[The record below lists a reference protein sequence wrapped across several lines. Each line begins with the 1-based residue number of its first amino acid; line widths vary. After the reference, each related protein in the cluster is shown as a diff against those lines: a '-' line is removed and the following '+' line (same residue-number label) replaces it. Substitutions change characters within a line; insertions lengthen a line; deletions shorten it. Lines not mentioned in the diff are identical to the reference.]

1 MADEVPGAIDT
12 SRPHSARIWN
22 HLLGGTDN
30 YPADRAAAEA
40 ILSVFPGMAD
50 ITRRSRQFTGRAVGC
65 LVREAGIRQF
75 LDVGSGLPTADNTHQ
90 IAQRIAPEARIVY
103 VDNDPLVLAHA
114 RALLT
119 STPTGRC
126 QYIDADAR
134 DTDRILEEAAR
145 TLDFTR
151 PVGLML
157 MGILG
162 LVEDYDEARSVVR
175 RLLAALPAGSHL
187 ALNDGTTTDDAYV
200 EALRRHNPRAA
211 VPYTAR
217 SPEQVAGYF
226 EGLELLEPGVV
237 PCPRWR
243 PESLQEQAPD
253 VAAYGGVGLK
263 P

>member
-1 MADEVPGAIDT
+1 MADHSPGAIDT

-22 HLLGGTDN
+22 HLLGGKDN
-30 YPADRAAAEA
+30 YEADRAAAEA
-40 ILSVFPGMAD
+40 IVAVFPGMAD
-50 ITRRSRQFTGRAVGC
+50 VTRCSRQFLGRVVEH
-65 LVREAGIRQF
+65 LVRDAGIRQF
-75 LDVGSGLPTADNTHQ
+75 LDVGSGLPTADNTHE
-90 IAQRIAPEARIVY
+90 IAQRGAPEARIVY

-119 STPTGRC
+119 STPEGRC

-162 LVEDYDEARSVVR
+162 LVEDYAEARSVVR
-175 RLLAALPAGSHL
+175 RLTAALPSGSYL
-187 ALNDGTTTDDAYV
+187 GLNDGTTTDAAYV

-217 SPEQVAGYF
+217 APEQIEGYF
-226 EGLELLEPGVV
+226 EGLDLWEPGVV
-237 PCPRWR
+237 SCPRWR
-243 PESLQEQAPD
+243 PENPGNTAAD
-253 VAAYGGVGLK
+253 VAAYGGVARK